1 MTKKLLKFV
10 VGFAAIAGVGICSMM
25 VTNCKT
31 VETDP
36 DKIVPDTEYI
46 TRYMEA
52 RDTIE
57 VAPLAQG
64 YAAYFDFSDGVNM
77 AYNDPD
83 SRNNLHNIVNAV
95 TSPETEFYSLGN
107 HEMKPMTGDAEQIFQ
122 DIMNPKNY
130 EQQAAPIRK
139 ALQQIVD
146 QNKPALLV
154 TDYEEYDGEKI
165 FKGAYAK
172 QYFIDWLKR
181 GYDIH
186 FFVVDYKENGK
197 DKKLF
202 YTVFDG
208 KEGNLIHRIH
218 AGLDGKPVN
227 YRTFTMG
234 NNNYKVL
241 TDYPSATQGGNY
253 HNENGVDEITNVC
266 EDPNSPNRF
275 VKMDKFRSE
284 YYPLTESYQR
294 INRLAAYEA
303 VDAKKDYP
311 PTVFRYVVQ
320 NLFISTDDL
329 PYHEVELGMNV
340 YSVQDDYEAFDN
352 HLMALKEGPKMTNDD
367 PYFLPDGTIRPEYE
381 YNPQPFNRVH
391 DLFVFVDKPTE
402 SIAGYEKNGGK
413 KHDGYREV
421 GFTFSPNFDT
431 EAEPV
436 VLTGDKSSFPAD
448 DLVRVDIVIKDVE
461 YLKDSELDDLF
472 KWGEYDNL
480 SESVRLAL
488 HDKEVSPKGKV
499 LYTYYI
505 SPSGIVDPIA
515 WDKTST
521 KVLSQGLP
529 LQYEYY
535 EKSADSDEDDD

>member
-172 QYFIDWLKR
+172 QLS
-181 GYDIH
+181 
-186 FFVVDYKENGK
+186 
-197 DKKLF
+197 
-202 YTVFDG
+202 
-208 KEGNLIHRIH
+208 LIHI
-218 AGLDGKPVN
+218 
-227 YRTFTMG
+227 
-234 NNNYKVL
+234 
-241 TDYPSATQGGNY
+241 
-253 HNENGVDEITNVC
+253 
-266 EDPNSPNRF
+266 
-275 VKMDKFRSE
+275 
-284 YYPLTESYQR
+284 
-294 INRLAAYEA
+294 
-303 VDAKKDYP
+303 
-311 PTVFRYVVQ
+311 
-320 NLFISTDDL
+320 
-329 PYHEVELGMNV
+329 
-340 YSVQDDYEAFDN
+340 
-352 HLMALKEGPKMTNDD
+352 
-367 PYFLPDGTIRPEYE
+367 
-381 YNPQPFNRVH
+381 
-391 DLFVFVDKPTE
+391 
-402 SIAGYEKNGGK
+402 
-413 KHDGYREV
+413 
-421 GFTFSPNFDT
+421 
-431 EAEPV
+431 
-436 VLTGDKSSFPAD
+436 
-448 DLVRVDIVIKDVE
+448 
-461 YLKDSELDDLF
+461 
-472 KWGEYDNL
+472 
-480 SESVRLAL
+480 
-488 HDKEVSPKGKV
+488 
-499 LYTYYI
+499 
-505 SPSGIVDPIA
+505 
-515 WDKTST
+515 
-521 KVLSQGLP
+521 
-529 LQYEYY
+529 
-535 EKSADSDEDDD
+535 